1 MEKFT
6 SNAQLH
12 SLHSMAYWV
21 SEIMQ
26 RLNEKE
32 IVLFLIIMQG
42 NDEMTRRS
50 IIDKLQ
56 GITIIYTNT
65 RKVMVQLHL
74 KIVLEIRRCKV

>member
-1 MEKFT
+1 MENF
-6 SNAQLH
+6 AQLH

-26 RLNEKE
+26 RLKGKE
-32 IVLFLIIMQG
+32 ILFFLIIMRV
-42 NDEMTRRS
+42 NDEMTRWS
-50 IIDKLQ
+50 MIDKLQ

-74 KIVLEIRRCKV
+74 KIVLEIRHYKV